1 MTKKTQAVT
10 VIEHDES
17 ALIVQSTRA
26 LNALRQRKVDRKFVS
41 THPGRGGKTFSYID
55 HAHVSD
61 TLLDAFGPWFSHDVI
76 EAHILEDNSTYALV
90 RLTMHEPIFDE
101 GGRLSHTVDT
111 TITEVGT
118 SPASPGG
125 GTMDF
130 SYRIASAASRGLVKC
145 VARRFGYGL
154 EFYRKMDFEQPTD
167 LDAWNTCWL
176 YYARV
181 MNLASESKAEVAIA
195 KNDLVAYLSDAGID
209 RDNILDRFQDAYRL
223 TNDFI
228 NDVKGT
234 KPKPAPKMEIEDVA
248 EVEEEEVPAK
258 AKVTPK
264 PKHGGMTIDQA
275 LQHPMPNSAPKLDIH
290 QGQAMLDAAMLGDKA
305 KSMFAYL
312 AQNNGQFGD
321 ASLAAEVILKNWDN
335 LPELLHGDEEEVA
348 AENLLDEAI
357 SRDEDAV
364 PEDPFGGMLD
374 F

>member
-10 VIEHDES
+10 IIEHDEN
-17 ALIVQSTRA
+17 ALTVQTTRA
-26 LNALRQRKVDRKFVS
+26 LNALRQREVDRKFVS

-61 TLLDAFGPWFSHDVI
+61 TLLDAFGPWFSHDVL
-76 EAHILEDNSTYALV
+76 EAHILDDNSAYAFV

-118 SPASPGG
+118 MPANPGG

-130 SYRIASAASRGLVKC
+130 SYRIAGAASRGLVKC

-154 EFYRKMDFEQPTD
+154 EFYRKMDFEQPTN

-181 MNLASESKAEVAIA
+181 MNLGSVA
-195 KNDLVAYLSDAGID
+195 KNKVAAAKNALVAYLSDAGID
-209 RDNILDRFQDAYRL
+209 SDNILDRFEEAYRL
-223 TNDFI
+223 TNEFI
-228 NDVKGT
+228 NDVRGT
-234 KPKPAPKMEIEDVA
+234 KPKAAPKMEIEEVA
-248 EVEEEEVPAK
+248 EAEEAPAK
-258 AKVTPK
+258 VKAT
-264 PKHGGMTIDQA
+264 PKHGGMTIDEA
-275 LQHPMPNSAPKLDIH
+275 LEYPMPNSAPKLNIH
-290 QGQAMLDAAMLGDKA
+290 KDQAMLDAAMLGDEA
-305 KSMFAYL
+305 KTMFTYL
-312 AQNNGQFGD
+312 AQNNGKFGD
-321 ASLAAEVILKNWDN
+321 ASLAAEVILKHWND
-335 LPELLHGDEEEVA
+335 LPELLHGDEEEEVVD
-348 AENLLDEAI
+348 NPLDEAI
-357 SRDEDAV
+357 SREEDAV